1 MKKEKNTLASIKIA
15 ADYFRDEMAKYRQAV
30 KEEDCLILPSQA
42 AAMMGI
48 SPQAVECRMKEGSLK
63 TFTVFGRYWVS
74 GREVEG
80 IMKER
85 INERLT
91 KGEDKNE
98 MEEKMFMKMAANAK
112 VMSRRS
118 RASKAKKK

>member
-1 MKKEKNTLASIKIA
+1 MEKEKNSLAQIKIA
-15 ADYFRDEMAKYRQAV
+15 ADYFKNEMAKYRQAS
-30 KEEDCLILPSQA
+30 KEEECLLIPSQA

-80 IMKER
+80 ILIERIKER
-85 INERLT
+85 IA
-91 KGEDKNE
+91 KGGDKNE

-112 VMSRRS
+112 VMSRRA
-118 RASKAKKK
+118 RANKAKKK